1 MRSLPI
7 SLCAAIAS
15 GAALGLHIDLPAAV
29 GLGAAICPTVAAIVG
44 VIANRPRLV
53 LAPALAGAL
62 LNTWTLSAATD
73 RLARS
78 PPLAALVEHAPF
90 VEIEGRLRFDAAAD
104 GDATR
109 LVLAVTI
116 VSVDGARTAA
126 KGDAMLTVTGRL
138 ADGRR
143 GEWRAGRTV
152 AMPASLR
159 RPARYLNDGVP
170 DQQLAAA
177 RRGLILV
184 GTVKSGA
191 LVRLMTRGSWTEE
204 RAADLRAYVRDVVA
218 RRIGALDPTA
228 GAIATAILIGDRT
241 GLDATLED
249 RLQAAGTYHVIA
261 ISGGNIA
268 ILAVSL
274 LAVTSLARLPTGAA
288 AILVAV
294 LLAFHATVVGGGA
307 SVTRATAMAIAYLLL
322 GVTDLRAAPFSAL
335 AAAAATMIAFAPQ
348 IVADAGFLLTVC
360 ATGAIVLLTI
370 RLSHLVVAPGRSAV
384 GTAVAAVIAASVAT
398 EIVLLPIAAAL
409 FGRVT
414 AAGPIL
420 NLVAV
425 PAMTVLQQAGL
436 AAVVCDRLWPAF
448 ANVAGHIA
456 TAAAYALVES
466 SRLVDWLP
474 AITQRVPAPDWW
486 VIGIY
491 FAAGAALLAGVI
503 VEHTGGRWRRRL
515 KRMGGAAFT
524 LATLWILLAPH
535 VRRWPWT
542 ADGWLTIISI
552 DVGQGDATLI
562 EFPDATTM
570 LVDAGGLGGAARF
583 DMGARV
589 VAPAMWARRIGW
601 LDALLVTHGDP
612 DHIGGAPTIV
622 DVFRPAIFEGIVVR
636 SHLPSATLRA
646 LARARHLEVQSL
658 YRQSQWRVGAVL
670 VRVWHPPRPDWERRK
685 VRNDDSLVIELQLGD
700 VSIVLPGDVS
710 AEVERDLA
718 GRMQRVPFRA
728 LKAAHHGSAS
738 SSSAAFLDALRPS
751 VALISCGRQN
761 RFGHPAPPVLARYRE
776 RGVEV
781 FRSDED
787 GEITLRTDGRAIEV
801 ATFTGRAWRRPASI
815 ASRPATSPRARR
827 VSFPASAGRMP

>member
-1 MRSLPI
+1 VRSLPI
-7 SLCAAIAS
+7 WLCAAIAS
-15 GAALGLHIDLPAAV
+15 GAALGLRIDLPAPV
-29 GLGAAICPTVAAIVG
+29 GLGGATCLTVAAIVG
-44 VIANRPRLV
+44 VIASRPRLV
-53 LAPALAGAL
+53 LSAALAGAL

-78 PPLAALVEHAPF
+78 PPLAALVERAPF
-90 VEIEGRLRFDAAAD
+90 VEIEGRLRSDAASD

-109 LVLAVTI
+109 IVLAVTH
-116 VSVDGARTAA
+116 VRVEKVRTAT
-126 KGDAMLTVTGRL
+126 KGDVMLTVTGRL
-138 ADGRR
+138 ADGLRC
-143 GEWRAGRTV
+143 EWRAGRTV
-152 AMPASLR
+152 AMPANLR
-159 RPARYLNDGVP
+159 RPARYLNGGVP
-170 DQQLAAA
+170 DLQLAAA

-184 GTVKSGA
+184 GTVKSGV
-191 LVRLMTRGSWTEE
+191 LVRLIARGSWTDE
-204 RAADLRAYVRDVVA
+204 RAAELRAYVRDVVS

-268 ILAVSL
+268 ILAVTL
-274 LAVTSLARLPTGAA
+274 LGLTSLARLPTGAA

-294 LLAFHATVVGGGA
+294 LLAFHTTVVGGGA

-322 GVTDLRAAPFSAL
+322 GVADLRAALLSAL
-335 AAAAATMIAFAPQ
+335 AAAAGAMIAFAPE

-360 ATGAIVLLTI
+360 ATGAIVLLAV
-370 RLSHLVVAPGRSAV
+370 RLSQTVVAPGRSAV
-384 GTAVAAVIAASVAT
+384 RTAGAAVIAASVAT

-436 AAVVCDRLWPAF
+436 AAVVCDRWWPGL
-448 ANVAGHIA
+448 ANVAGH
-456 TAAAYALVES
+456 TAAAAAYSLVES
-466 SRLVDWLP
+466 SRLVDWFP
-474 AITQRVPAPDWW
+474 AITKRVPAPDWW

-491 FAAGAALLAGVI
+491 FAAGAAFFAGVV
-503 VEHTGGRWRRRL
+503 VERTPGRWRRRL
-515 KRMGGAAFT
+515 KRTGGAGFA
-524 LATLWILLAPH
+524 LATSWILLAPH
-535 VRRWPWT
+535 VWRWPWT

-570 LVDAGGLGGAARF
+570 LVDAGGLGGAAQF

-589 VAPAMWARRIGW
+589 VAPAMWTRRIGW

-622 DVFRPAIFEGIVVR
+622 DVFRPTMFEGIVVP

-646 LARARHLEVQSL
+646 LARARHLDVQSL
-658 YRQSQWRVGAVL
+658 YRQSQWRVGAVV

-685 VRNDDSLVIELQLGD
+685 VRNDDSVVIELQIGD

-710 AEVERDLA
+710 AEVERELA
-718 GRMQRVPFRA
+718 DRMQPVPFRV

-738 SSSAAFLDALRPS
+738 SSSGAFLDAVQPS
-751 VALISCGRQN
+751 IALISCGRHN
-761 RFGHPAPPVLARYRE
+761 RFGHPAPSVLARYRE
-776 RGVEV
+776 RDVEV
-781 FRSDED
+781 FRTDQD
-787 GEITLRTDGRAIEV
+787 GQITLRTDGSAVEV
-801 ATFTGRAWRRPASI
+801 ATFTGRAWRRPPSI
-815 ASRPATSPRARR
+815 ASRPATSPPARR
-827 VSFPASAGRMP
+827 VSFPASAGQMP

>member
-7 SLCAAIAS
+7 CLCAAIAT
-15 GAALGLHIDLPAAV
+15 GAALGLKVDLPALL
-29 GLGAAICPTVAAIVG
+29 GLGAAISLTLAAIGG
-44 VIANRPRLV
+44 VIASQPRLV
-53 LAPALAGAL
+53 LSAALAGAF

-78 PPLAALVEHAPF
+78 PPLAALVERASL
-90 VEIEGRLRFDAAAD
+90 VEIEGELRSDAARD
-104 GDATR
+104 GEATR
-109 LVLAVTI
+109 IVLAVTNA
-116 VSVDGARTAA
+116 SVDGARSEA

-138 ADGRR
+138 ADSLRR
-143 GEWRAGRTV
+143 EWRAGRRV

-170 DQQLAAA
+170 DRQLAAA

-191 LVRLMTRGSWTEE
+191 LVRLIARGSWTEE
-204 RAADLRAYVRDVVA
+204 RAADLRAYVRDVIG

-228 GAIATAILIGDRT
+228 GAIATAVLIGDRT
-241 GLDATLED
+241 GLDAALED

-268 ILAVSL
+268 ILAITLLASTSL
-274 LAVTSLARLPTGAA
+274 LRLPAGAA
-288 AILVAV
+288 AILVAA
-294 LLAFHATVVGGGA
+294 LLAFHAMVVGSGA

-322 GVTDLRAAPFSAL
+322 GVADLRAAPFSAL
-335 AAAAATMIAFAPQ
+335 AAAAAAMIALAPE

-360 ATGAIVLLTI
+360 ATGAIVLLAAH
-370 RLSHLVVAPGRSAV
+370 LSQTVVAPGRSALR
-384 GTAVAAVIAASVAT
+384 TAVVAVVAASVAT

-414 AAGPIL
+414 AAGPVL

-436 AAVVCDRLWPAF
+436 AAVACDRWWPGLAT
-448 ANVAGHIA
+448 VAGHIA
-456 TAAAYALVES
+456 AAAAYSLVES

-474 AITQRVPAPDWW
+474 AITKRVPAPDRL

-491 FAAGAALLAGVI
+491 FASGAAFLAGV
-503 VEHTGGRWRRRL
+503 VMEQTPGRWRRRL
-515 KRMGGAAFT
+515 GRIGGAAFA

-535 VRRWPWT
+535 VWRWPWT

-570 LVDAGGLGGAARF
+570 LVDAGGLGGTARF

-622 DVFRPAIFEGIVVR
+622 DVFRPTIFEGIAVPT
-636 SHLPSATLRA
+636 HLPSATLRA
-646 LARARHLEVQSL
+646 LARARRLEVHSL
-658 YRQSQWRVGAVL
+658 YRQSQWRVGPVV
-670 VRVWHPPRPDWERRK
+670 VRVWHPPPPDWERRK
-685 VRNDDSLVIELQLGD
+685 VRNDDSLVIELQIGE

-710 AEVERDLA
+710 AGVERDMA
-718 GRMQRVPFRA
+718 DRMKRVPFRV

-738 SSSAAFLDALRPS
+738 SSSAVFLDALRPS

-781 FRSDED
+781 FRTDED

-801 ATFTGRAWRRPASI
+801 ATFTGRAWRRPAPI
-815 ASRPATSPRARR
+815 ASRPAMSPRARR
-827 VSFPASAGRMP
+827 ASFPASAGQMP